1 MANGGS
7 SPVREEGKKKK
18 SPEQFK
24 TLLSGGLAHIAHD
37 GISDMLY
44 VFFPLW
50 QSQLALSLA
59 QVGFLKTV
67 FSGTMALFQLP
78 SGFLS
83 ERFGEARPLIA
94 GTLLTGTAIFIIGWS
109 NSFPAL
115 CFLLA
120 LGGLGSSVQ
129 HPLASSLISGAH
141 SDHRERRIALGTY
154 NMCGDIGKFL
164 LPASAALLIASF
176 GWRTATH
183 FFGAF
188 VITVAIF
195 LFWAASKNAS
205 FPGQDEPTDRAE
217 KKLLTGWQKNKAFW
231 ALSAVGIIDS
241 GTRTGFLTFFPFL
254 LQAKGAA
261 VGTIGLTLSLV
272 FAGGAAGKFLCGVLS
287 TRLGALQTVIVSESV
302 MALLISST
310 LVLPLKGILFLAP
323 LIGTALNGTSSVL
336 YGSVPEIASGDQEKQ
351 AFAAFYTVAIG
362 ANAAAP
368 FLYGLLAG
376 QTGVPGTI
384 LTIALVSLIAIP
396 LTLPLKKHLAV

>member
-1 MANGGS
+1 MANGDS
-7 SPVREEGKKKK
+7 KPVQDEGKKKK
-18 SPEQFK
+18 APEQFSA
-24 TLLSGGLAHIAHD
+24 LLSGGLAHIAHD

-59 QVGFLKTV
+59 QVGLLKTV
-67 FSGTMALFQLP
+67 LSGTMALFQLP

-83 ERFGEARPLIA
+83 ERFGEALPLIA
-94 GTLLTGTAIFIIGWS
+94 GTLLTGTAVFTFGWS

-141 SDHRERRIALGTY
+141 SDHRQRRIALGTY

-164 LPASAALLIASF
+164 LPGSAALLIASF
-176 GWRTATH
+176 GWRTAAH
-183 FFGAF
+183 FLGAF
-188 VITVAIF
+188 VIIVAMF
-195 LFWAASKNAS
+195 LIWSTSKSAS
-205 FPGQDEPTDRAE
+205 FSQPEKPVAPSK
-217 KKLLTGWQKNKAFW
+217 KKLLSGWQKNKAFW
-231 ALSAVGIIDS
+231 TLSAVGIIDS

-261 VGTIGLTLSLV
+261 VATIGLTLSLV
-272 FAGGAAGKFLCGVLS
+272 FAGGAAGKFICGVLS

-336 YGSVPEIASGDQEKQ
+336 YGSVPEIASGTQEKQ

-376 QTGVPGTI
+376 HTGVPVTI
-384 LTIALVSLIAIP
+384 LTIALVSLVTIP
-396 LTLPLKKHLAV
+396 LTFPLKKFLAV